1 MSRNVWEIILFAI
14 LTTIPVAAA
23 AQQPSELPSTAVA
36 IQADKDDSAA
46 TMLAGAL
53 REELRRSVPYRL
65 VDSAAA
71 ANLVVHLVGLV
82 IPNCRP
88 ASAIAV
94 SLVSVPAEKHLG
106 TAVLTT
112 DRFRVSSS
120 ARDILAKIPQMAGR
134 R

>member
-1 MSRNVWEIILFAI
+1 MSRKFFEKILLAI
-14 LTTIPVAAA
+14 LTTIPVGAS
-23 AQQPSELPSTAVA
+23 AQQPPDASTAIVLH
-36 IQADKDDSAA
+36 ADKDDSAA
-46 TMLAGAL
+46 TMLAGAI
-53 REELRRSVPYRL
+53 RDELRRSVPYRL
-65 VDSAAA
+65 VDGADA

-94 SLVSVPAEKHLG
+94 SFVSVPTEKHLG

-112 DRFRVSSS
+112 DRFTVSSS
-120 ARDILAKIPQMAGR
+120 ARDVLARIPEMVGR

>member
-1 MSRNVWEIILFAI
+1 MSRKVWETILFAI
-14 LTTIPVAAA
+14 LTTIPVAAS
-23 AQQPSELPSTAVA
+23 AQQPPEVASTAIVV
-36 IQADKDDSAA
+36 QADKADSAA
-46 TMLAGAL
+46 MMLVGAIH
-53 REELRRSVPYRL
+53 EELRRSVVYRL
-65 VDSAAA
+65 VDSADA
-71 ANLVVHLVGLV
+71 ANLVVHVVGLV

-94 SLVSVPAEKHLG
+94 SFVNAPAEKHLG

-120 ARDILAKIPQMAGR
+120 ARDILARIPEMVGR

>member
-1 MSRNVWEIILFAI
+1 MSRKVWETILSAM
-14 LTTIPVAAA
+14 LATIPVGAS
-23 AQQPSELPSTAVA
+23 AQQPPELASTAIV

-46 TMLAGAL
+46 TMLAGAI
-53 REELRRSVPYRL
+53 REELRRSVAYKL
-65 VDSAAA
+65 VDRAAG
-71 ANLVVHLVGLV
+71 ANIVVHLVGLV

-94 SLVSVPAEKHLG
+94 SFVSVPAEKHLG

-120 ARDILAKIPQMAGR
+120 ARDILARIPEMIGR